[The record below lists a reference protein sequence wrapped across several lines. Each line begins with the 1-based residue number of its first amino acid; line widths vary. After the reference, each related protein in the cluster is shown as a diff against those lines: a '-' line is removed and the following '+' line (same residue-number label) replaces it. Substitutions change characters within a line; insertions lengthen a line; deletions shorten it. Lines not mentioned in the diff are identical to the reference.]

1 MTDCLEAVPS
11 PLLLRFSL
19 CSHLRW
25 VVSGKVVTRWLS
37 SGVHHVHCGIGPA
50 IAYCFRCRHVRI
62 PAASVYATRPFH
74 LALLL
79 RSRCYACSVFACKN
93 RATGE
98 VCAAK
103 VVEKKRFRLIPSFNM
118 ESLFREADILMALR
132 HPNIIRVL
140 DLFNEDDDVVII
152 TEYAQGGELFDTL
165 VEHGNFSEA
174 CVRTIMWQAMDAVAY
189 LHRNNIV
196 HRYSYRC

>member
-1 MTDCLEAVPS
+1 MARRRRALTDCLEAVPS

-118 ESLFREADILMALR
+118 ESLFR
-132 HPNIIRVL
+132 
-140 DLFNEDDDVVII
+140 DDDVVII
-152 TEYAQGGELFDTL
+152 SEYAQGGELFDTL